1 MIIPFPFFL
10 VLRQHSLLRLLDF
23 LCAMAIAIL
32 DKALSYCLLIEYYC
46 KITKKNHIR
55 NSLLG
60 YFAGNA
66 YFCKW
71 TLWQILVSI
80 KVKRYE

>member
-1 MIIPFPFFL
+1 MI
-10 VLRQHSLLRLLDF
+10 
-23 LCAMAIAIL
+23 
-32 DKALSYCLLIEYYC
+32 
-46 KITKKNHIR
+46 KNHIR

-60 YFAGNA
+60 YFRGNA

-80 KVKRYE
+80 KKRERYE

>member
-1 MIIPFPFFL
+1 MIITFQFFYSFDNI
-10 VLRQHSLLRLLDF
+10 VCYGFSIFGMQ
-23 LCAMAIAIL
+23 CVIAIL
-32 DKALSYCLLIEYYC
+32 DEDISYCLLIEYYC

-60 YFAGNA
+60 YFRGNA

-80 KVKRYE
+80 KVK